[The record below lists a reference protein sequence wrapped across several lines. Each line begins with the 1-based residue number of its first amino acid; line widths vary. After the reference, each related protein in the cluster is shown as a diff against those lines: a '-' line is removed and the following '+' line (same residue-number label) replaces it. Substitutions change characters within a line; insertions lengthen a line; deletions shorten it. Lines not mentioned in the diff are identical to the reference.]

1 MKRLLANWGEGGGSS
16 MRRVAL
22 APAVLVIAIVTALPA
37 GASPLI
43 ETFPVSFTL
52 SSATCSNLPSGTTIS
67 GSGVE
72 KSITIE
78 RTNASGVTTVI
89 NATHAHGTSTDQ
101 DGNVYVF
108 DYSNQFRVSNTVA
121 SPDVFTGLMT
131 DHFSN
136 SGSGPAKL
144 NNGFVANVTFTPT
157 SFSVVPI
164 SSFGD
169 PLSFPDGATH
179 CDPL

>member
-1 MKRLLANWGEGGGSS
+1 
-16 MRRVAL
+16 MRRL
-22 APAVLVIAIVTALPA
+22 AFVPAVLVIAVAFALPV
-37 GASPLI
+37 GASRLI

-52 SSATCSNLPSGTTIS
+52 SSAQCSNLAAGTTLT
-67 GSGVE
+67 GSGDA
-72 KSITIE
+72 KSITTE
-78 RTNASGVTTVI
+78 RTNARGVTTVI

-101 DGNVYVF
+101 TGNAYVF
-108 DYSNQFRVSNTVA
+108 DYSNEFRVSNTAA

-157 SFSVVPI
+157 SFSAVPI

-169 PLSFPDGATH
+169 PLSFPDGAAH

>member
-1 MKRLLANWGEGGGSS
+1 
-16 MRRVAL
+16 MRRLAL
-22 APAVLVIAIVTALPA
+22 VPALLVTVLVALPA
-37 GASPLI
+37 RASPLV
-43 ETFPVSFTL
+43 ETFPVTFSL
-52 SSATCSNLPSGTTIS
+52 SSAQCSNLAAGTTLD
-67 GSGVE
+67 GSGIE
-72 KSITIE
+72 KSITTE
-78 RTNASGVTTVI
+78 TTDASGVTTVM
-89 NATHAHGTSTDQ
+89 NVSHAHGTTTDQ
-101 DGNVYVF
+101 DGNIYVF
-108 DYSNQFRVSNTVA
+108 DYTNKFRISNTVA

-157 SFSVVPI
+157 SLTAVPI

-169 PLSFPDGATH
+169 PLSFPDGAAH

>member
-1 MKRLLANWGEGGGSS
+1 
-16 MRRVAL
+16 MRRLALVSAILVGTLVVAI
-22 APAVLVIAIVTALPA
+22 PAQASALV
-37 GASPLI
+37 

-52 SSATCSNLPSGTTIS
+52 SSARCSNLPSGTTLT
-67 GSGVE
+67 GSGTAR
-72 KSITIE
+72 SISTE
-78 RTNASGVTTVI
+78 RTNPSGVTTI
-89 NATHAHGTSTDQ
+89 MNTTHAHGTATDQ

-108 DYSNQFRVSNTVA
+108 DYSNEFRVSNTTTDPNLF
-121 SPDVFTGLMT
+121 SGLMT

-144 NNGFVANVTFTPT
+144 NNGFVANITVSADFSTF
-157 SFSVVPI
+157 VVMPI

-169 PLSFPDGATH
+169 PLSFPDGAAH

>member
-1 MKRLLANWGEGGGSS
+1 
-16 MRRVAL
+16 MRRLAL
-22 APAVLVIAIVTALPA
+22 VPAILVIALVTALPA

-52 SSATCSNLPSGTTIS
+52 SSAQCSNLASGTTLT
-67 GSGVE
+67 GSGGG

-89 NATHAHGTSTDQ
+89 NATHAHGTATDQ

-108 DYSNQFRVSNTVA
+108 DYSNEFRVSNTVA

-144 NNGFVANVTFTPT
+144 NNGFVASITLTPT
-157 SFSVVPI
+157 SVSVVPI
-164 SSFGD
+164 SSHGD
-169 PLSFPDGATH
+169 PLSFPDGAAH

>member
-1 MKRLLANWGEGGGSS
+1 
-16 MRRVAL
+16 MRRLALVPAILVAAL
-22 APAVLVIAIVTALPA
+22 LVALPA
-37 GASPLI
+37 GASPLV
-43 ETFPVSFTL
+43 ETFPVTFTL
-52 SSATCSNLPSGTTIS
+52 SSAQCSNLPSGTTLT
-67 GSGVE
+67 GSGIA

-101 DGNVYVF
+101 AGNVYVF
-108 DYSNQFRVSNTVA
+108 NYSNEFRVSNTVA
-121 SPDVFTGLMT
+121 DPDVSTGLMT

-144 NNGFVANVTFTPT
+144 NNGFVANVTFTPS

-169 PLSFPDGATH
+169 PLSFPDGAAH

>member
-1 MKRLLANWGEGGGSS
+1 
-16 MRRVAL
+16 MRRLALVPAILVAAL
-22 APAVLVIAIVTALPA
+22 LVALPA
-37 GASPLI
+37 GASALV

-52 SSATCSNLPSGTTIS
+52 SSAQCSNLPSGTTLT
-67 GSGVE
+67 GSGIA

-78 RTNASGVTTVI
+78 RTNTSGVTTVI

-101 DGNVYVF
+101 AGNVYVF
-108 DYSNQFRVSNTVA
+108 NYSNEFRVSNTVA
-121 SPDVFTGLMT
+121 DPDVSTGLMS

-144 NNGFVANVTFTPT
+144 NNGFVANVTFTPS

-169 PLSFPDGATH
+169 PLSFPDGAAH

>member
-1 MKRLLANWGEGGGSS
+1 
-16 MRRVAL
+16 MRRLAL
-22 APAVLVIAIVTALPA
+22 VPAILVIALVTALPA
-37 GASPLI
+37 GASPVRTPRDFELSW
-43 ETFPVSFTL
+43 ETCP
-52 SSATCSNLPSGTTIS
+52 NLPTGTTLN
-67 GSGVE
+67 GSGIE
-72 KSITIE
+72 SSITIE
-78 RTNASGVTTVI
+78 RTDASGVTTI
-89 NATHAHGTSTDQ
+89 LNATHTHGTTTDQ

-108 DYSNQFRVSNTVA
+108 NYSNEFRVSNTVA

-144 NNGFVANVTFTPT
+144 NNGFVANVTFGPGE
-157 SFSVVPI
+157 FDFAVDPI

-169 PLSFPDGATH
+169 PLNFTDGTAA

>member
-1 MKRLLANWGEGGGSS
+1 
-16 MRRVAL
+16 MRRLALVPAILVAAL
-22 APAVLVIAIVTALPA
+22 LVALPA
-37 GASPLI
+37 GASPLV

-52 SSATCSNLPSGTTIS
+52 SSVQCSNLPSGTTLTGS
-67 GSGVE
+67 GSA

-78 RTNASGVTTVI
+78 RTNASGVTTVT

-101 DGNVYVF
+101 AGNVYVF
-108 DYSNQFRVSNTVA
+108 DYSNEFRISNTVA
-121 SPDVFTGLMT
+121 DPDVFTGLMT

-144 NNGFVANVTFTPT
+144 NNGFVANVTFTPS

-164 SSFGD
+164 SFFGD
-169 PLSFPDGATH
+169 PLSFPDGAAH

>member
-1 MKRLLANWGEGGGSS
+1 
-16 MRRVAL
+16 MRRLPLVPAILVAAL
-22 APAVLVIAIVTALPA
+22 LVALPA
-37 GASPLI
+37 RASALV

-52 SSATCSNLPSGTTIS
+52 SSAQCSNLPSGTTLT
-67 GSGVE
+67 GSGIA

-78 RTNASGVTTVI
+78 RTNTSGVTTVI

-101 DGNVYVF
+101 AGNVYVF
-108 DYSNQFRVSNTVA
+108 NYSNEFRISNTVA
-121 SPDVFTGLMT
+121 DPDVSTGLMT

-144 NNGFVANVTFTPT
+144 NNGFVATVTFTPS

-169 PLSFPDGATH
+169 PLSFPDGAAH